1 MPDDDP
7 YNRAGKPSQ
16 DAVAYVKEQIA
27 QPIRPHRFELIPDHR
42 YHLLCRAGEAANK
55 PVRMGTHMF
64 SGLGVLRGRE
74 PRARVPMEVL
84 GIEAAGAKRRSSS
97 TRSRRKRYRSLSMPS
112 SLPVQC
118 VKLSWSFSFAA
129 GIFRHRYAVPEAT
142 TIADPGTCGARS
154 KNRIVRERSAKRARF
169 AK

>member
-42 YHLLCRAGEAANK
+42 YHLLSRAGEAANK

-118 VKLSWSFSFAA
+118 VKLSWSSPLRREFFATDMRSRKRPRSPILELA
-129 GIFRHRYAVPEAT
+129 ER
-142 TIADPGTCGARS
+142 GART
-154 KNRIVRERSAKRARF
+154 EL
-169 AK
+169 